1 MEKREGNGR
10 EEPVIKGRRID
21 YLGYVFSRENVRL
34 RKSVKHNFAVK
45 VKTTKSEQ
53 KLRQV
58 KASYWGWCKW
68 GNCKH
73 LWNVITNNDMSF
85 ADKGIRATKKTKD
98 GKKYFSAK
106 NVAITD
112 VLNVPV
118 TVVDFEAGIKTSKG
132 DDRYA
137 VLIIKDGE
145 QCKFMTSAF
154 EIKNVL
160 ELARDAEKAGQK
172 IFPVENVIIRKR
184 SFGDGKSTYFFEE

>member
-1 MEKREGNGR
+1 MARKGGKGR
-10 EEPVIKGRRID
+10 EEPVIIGRSID
-21 YLGYVFSRENVRL
+21 FLGYVFSRENVRL
-34 RKSVKHNFAVK
+34 RKTVKHNFAVK
-45 VKTTKSEQ
+45 IVQTKNET
-53 KLRQV
+53 KLKQV

-68 GNCKH
+68 GNCRH
-73 LWNVITNNDMSF
+73 LWRVITNNDMSF
-85 ADKGIRATKKTKD
+85 AEKGIRATKKTRD

-160 ELARDAEKAGQK
+160 DQAKEAEKNGQT

-184 SFGDGKSTYFFEE
+184 SFGDGKSSYYFDE

>member
-1 MEKREGNGR
+1 MVGR
-10 EEPVIKGRRID
+10 SID
-21 YLGYVFSRENVRL
+21 FLGYVFSRKNVRL
-34 RKSVKHNFAVK
+34 RKSVKCKFARK

-68 GNCKH
+68 GNCRH
-73 LWNVITNNDMSF
+73 LWNVITDNDMSF
-85 ADKGIRATKKTKD
+85 ADKGIRANKKTRD

-106 NVAITD
+106 SVAITD
-112 VLNVPV
+112 VLNVPI

-145 QCKFMTSAF
+145 QYKFMTSAF

-172 IFPVENVIIRKR
+172 IFPVENVIIRMR